1 LLGCGD
7 RGVSLSKR
15 GQHLDGQLLQ
25 APVTSARSRR
35 RFACTWDAASLAACL
50 IACLPMTAPL
60 SNRAVGGAWQDQGRL
75 PRVQHTA
82 VFVKHPLI
90 FIGDSVYP
98 LSAFKAAQFE
108 QISDE
113 IYRSVIDLDTD
124 QLITL
129 YEGDSEQDA
138 REARLPTS
146 SITLWASLRRRR
158 SE

>member
-1 LLGCGD
+1 
-7 RGVSLSKR
+7 
-15 GQHLDGQLLQ
+15 
-25 APVTSARSRR
+25 
-35 RFACTWDAASLAACL
+35 
-50 IACLPMTAPL
+50 M
-60 SNRAVGGAWQDQGRL
+60 
-75 PRVQHTA
+75 
-82 VFVKHPLI
+82 FVKHPLI